1 MDRYG
6 IADFPTIVLFETGM
20 FKFTYP
26 ANGGRKSPDIVSW
39 LKKKT
44 GDACKVVTSKDDVDT
59 EVETSHFT
67 VLAAFSDR
75 SSAAGAAY
83 TQVASDTDGVVFMV
97 TDDAAL
103 MAEFGLVDGGVVAVR
118 DFADEEARVAM
129 EGDVTAESL
138 TTFVSAN
145 RLPSVVEFSDET
157 APTIFGGDIKSH
169 FLIFSDSSSE
179 TNKAVLATFRKVS
192 KGIAGKMICVF
203 VDTNKADNGRI
214 LEFFGIKKEMG
225 DVARI
230 ILLGEGV
237 DKYAPDFTD
246 LSEENLAKFA
256 SDYLSGNLKKHLNSE
271 EIPDDWD
278 SKPVKVLVGKN
289 FADVAYNSEK
299 DVLVEFYAPWCG
311 HCKQLVPIYDE
322 LGEKYKDHPTI
333 VIAKMDSTANEVE
346 DINIR
351 GFPTIKFFPKGTE
364 NKVRIHF
371 STPTVAGAAYTQVA
385 SDTDGVV
392 FMVTDD
398 AALMAEFGLVDGGVV
413 AVRDFADEEARV
425 AMEGDV
431 TAESLTT
438 FVSANRLPSVVEF
451 SDETAPTIFGGDI
464 KSHFLIFS
472 DSSSETNKAVLAT
485 FRKVSKGIA
494 GKMICVF
501 VDTNKADNGR
511 ILEFFGIKKE
521 MGDVARIILLGE
533 GVDNLP
539 ATTSLETLRN
549 ILTLRRFLMTG
560 IPSPLR
566 FWSERTSQM
575 SPITLR
581 KMSLLSF
588 MLRGVDIANNW
599 CQYTM
604 NWVRNTRITP
614 PLSLPRWTP
623 PPTRLR
629 ILTSG
634 DSPPSNSS
642 PRVPRI
648 RLSTTTVAELSRIS
662 CPSLTELTM
671 KPLKTRRRPRTSSK
685 QFVLLHKI
693 TLLYIFNQPVF
704 LGFYVGTI
712 LLS

>member
-1 MDRYG
+1 VFLLAALMASLAFAAEITEEENVMVLTEANFDEALGANKNVLVEFYAPWCGHCKSLAPEYAKAATALKDEGSDIRLAKVDATEHKKLGERFGVRGY
-6 IADFPTIVLFETGM
+6 PTL
-20 FKFTYP
+20 KFFVDGKEKEY
-26 ANGGRKSPDIVSW
+26 NGGRKSPDIVSW

-44 GDACKVVTSKDDVDT
+44 GDACKVVTSKNDVDT

-138 TTFVSAN
+138 ATFVSAN

-364 NKVRIHF
+364 NKV
-371 STPTVAGAAYTQVA
+371 
-385 SDTDGVV
+385 
-392 FMVTDD
+392 
-398 AALMAEFGLVDGGVV
+398 VDYNGG
-413 AVRDFADEEARV
+413 RTFED
-425 AMEGDV
+425 
-431 TAESLTT
+431 
-438 FVSANRLPSVVEF
+438 FVSFLDGTH
-451 SDETAPTIFGGDI
+451 DEAAED
-464 KSHFLIFS
+464 
-472 DSSSETNKAVLAT
+472 
-485 FRKVSKGIA
+485 
-494 GKMICVF
+494 
-501 VDTNKADNGR
+501 
-511 ILEFFGIKKE
+511 KKE
-521 MGDVARIILLGE
+521 AKD
-533 GVDNLP
+533 
-539 ATTSLETLRN
+539 
-549 ILTLRRFLMTG
+549 
-560 IPSPLR
+560 
-566 FWSERTSQM
+566 
-575 SPITLR
+575 
-581 KMSLLSF
+581 
-588 MLRGVDIANNW
+588 
-599 CQYTM
+599 
-604 NWVRNTRITP
+604 
-614 PLSLPRWTP
+614 
-623 PPTRLR
+623 
-629 ILTSG
+629 
-634 DSPPSNSS
+634 
-642 PRVPRI
+642 
-648 RLSTTTVAELSRIS
+648 EL
-662 CPSLTELTM
+662 
-671 KPLKTRRRPRTSSK
+671 
-685 QFVLLHKI
+685 
-693 TLLYIFNQPVF
+693 
-704 LGFYVGTI
+704 
-712 LLS
+712 